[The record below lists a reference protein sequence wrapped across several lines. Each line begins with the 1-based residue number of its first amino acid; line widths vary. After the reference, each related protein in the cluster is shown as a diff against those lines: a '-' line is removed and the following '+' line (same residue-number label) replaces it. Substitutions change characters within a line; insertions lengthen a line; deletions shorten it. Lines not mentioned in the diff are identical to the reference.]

1 MAKQLPE
8 EARPDYEIA
17 RAFGEGADWSQDPLR
32 PMD

>member
-1 MAKQLPE
+1 VAKQLPE

-17 RAFGEGADWSQDPLR
+17 RAFGEGADWSRDPLR